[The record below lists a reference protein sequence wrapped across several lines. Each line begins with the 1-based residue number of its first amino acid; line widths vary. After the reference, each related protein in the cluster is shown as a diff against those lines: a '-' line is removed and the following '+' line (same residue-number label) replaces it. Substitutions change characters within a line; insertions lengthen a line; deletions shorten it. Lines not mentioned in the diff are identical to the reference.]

1 MFCWTLVWTR
11 YRFARRS
18 GYQFF
23 FMAALA
29 GTGLLSVVY
38 VPVRLVEMYV
48 PYVAPVFTWWHEFV
62 PDAGYVGTCML
73 SLLLSWPAAKIINRW
88 IDGAETR
95 RNEIQEHG
103 DELEQMIMDAVTRA
117 YERPQLYLFTLTS
130 GKVYIGTI
138 MSENDPYGRRRYI
151 TLLKFASG
159 YRDED
164 QQVKI
169 TTPYAAALKRVGEEA
184 SGPTETINSEDEEDD
199 SEEHDTE
206 VNDAEG
212 SAIPAHITENDFQ
225 VVIPKNELLMLSR
238 YEPELKS
245 FFPNGPQMQ

>member
-1 MFCWTLVWTR
+1 VWTR